1 MQEEEMQQA
10 HDSETQ
16 DMLEKQRQSADSLRK
31 LEKKNKMP
39 TGSP

>member
-1 MQEEEMQQA
+1 MQQA
-10 HDSETQ
+10 HDSEMQ